1 MATASVTQLS
11 KIEREE
17 GAGIALGGLLR
28 ILMRRT
34 YRGDPNYNDLAGL
47 TDQELV
53 TIANQA
59 SNVHTAAL
67 TGLETVGTLVSSYD
81 PSKCEFDHNCVGWLT
96 CHLSETAREMK
107 CIEWSA
113 REELVRRG
121 YDSIGLPLRQ
131 RAQA

>member
-11 KIEREE
+11 KIERE
-17 GAGIALGGLLR
+17 GVNIGLSGLME

-34 YRGDPNYNDLAGL
+34 RRGDPNYNDLGAL

-59 SNVHTAAL
+59 RNVHTAAL
-67 TGLETVGTLVSSYD
+67 TGLETVGTLVSCFNPACD
-81 PSKCEFDHNCVGWLT
+81 ELNHNSVGWLT
-96 CHLSETAREMK
+96 SHLSETVREMGFV
-107 CIEWSA
+107 EWSA
-113 REELVRRG
+113 NCELASRG
-121 YDSIGLPLRQ
+121 YDAHGEPLPQ